1 MDMNTPR
8 EGASNS
14 RPPFFDG
21 NDYPYWKARMTT
33 HLSSLGVRVWRSIRY
48 GYEAPTIEDTTT
60 KQMRA
65 KEDTEWNSADNESVE
80 ANSKALGAIYGALSK
95 TEFSRI
101 SACTTAKEAWD
112 ILRVTHEGTKTVKT
126 SKLQM
131 LTTRFEDLR
140 MQEDETFDSFI
151 TKLSD
156 IINSFHALGEPIP
169 NLKVCRKVL
178 RSLPERFRAKVLAIE
193 ESDKVDDIL
202 FEELVGKLQT
212 FELNHLSKKPTLKPN
227 KSIAFKSSREESFVT
242 QESDDDL
249 DEEKLAFFA
258 KKFSK
263 FVKFHK
269 NNESENFP
277 SLTSGGKNFNFGD
290 NEKKSSIDK
299 FKKSQGVQCH
309 ECHGF
314 GHVQAECANTLKKKV
329 AKGYKATWD
338 DDSDENS
345 DRGFE
350 ASRYSVLVANIKS
363 PTSPK
368 SVELS
373 TTLSDDSK
381 YVSTDEDCENS
392 DDDIDSIHEAYNRL
406 FKEGVKLKKKKKELV
421 SVIEKI
427 NGERNKLSDDIE
439 SKNTELKE
447 LKTYTANL
455 KDNFAKIEKE
465 HVNALK
471 ALEGSKDR
479 IFELEHDLREAT
491 EAIKCN
497 ECGAT
502 RIAEMTHTFR
512 NRSDLGFVDPPSLIH
527 KANEFTKNEIK
538 FVKSD
543 IAKNEVV
550 SDKPES
556 SIKSP
561 TIIKNAYNSNHAS
574 ERKNLFICHYCGGQ
588 GHIRPFCYTLRRDN
602 QRTKGKLFV
611 APVNKSVQ
619 YGQPNVGRPQV
630 VHQFL
635 TNFKNENFQN
645 KLSQLANQTSHLVEE
660 IKKLSNL
667 AKNNKETDMI
677 VERHTTHG
685 HTSHVNTKPKQTW
698 KRVNATCHVAHT
710 TYRAQ
715 DACVWYLDSGCS
727 RHMSR
732 NKSLFAKLEKYNG
745 GLVTFG
751 DGNTGKI
758 VGQGTVNALEIPLI
772 DNVLYVEGLKANL
785 LSIGQF
791 CDNMHEVNF
800 SKNNCSI
807 INASEIWHQR
817 LGHLNFPELHRITKN
832 DIVRGVPKLANGQGL
847 VCDGYMKESH
857 AHVSTHTI
865 SLGASKLTLFK
876 WSLLSLSWSFPLFF
890 HGKKGESFYGH
901 GLGCNGE

>member
-1 MDMNTPR
+1 MNAPR

-14 RPPFFDG
+14 RPPYFDG

-33 HLSSLGVRVWRSIRY
+33 HLSSLGVKVWRSVRY

-65 KEDTEWNSADNESVE
+65 KEDKEWNIADNDSFE

-140 MQEDETFDSFI
+140 MQEDDTFDSFI

-156 IINSFHALGEPIP
+156 IVNSFHALGEPIP

-178 RSLPERFRAKVLAIE
+178 RSLPERFRAKVVAIE

-227 KSIAFKSSREESFVT
+227 KSIAFKSSKEESYVT
-242 QESDDDL
+242 QESDDDI
-249 DEEKLAFFA
+249 DEEELAFFA
-258 KKFSK
+258 KKFNK
-263 FVKFHK
+263 FVKFRK
-269 NNESENFP
+269 NNESGNFS
-277 SLTSGGKNFNFGD
+277 SLTSGGKNFKFGN

-299 FKKSQGVQCH
+299 SKKSQSIQCH

-338 DDSDENS
+338 DDSDEGS
-345 DRGFE
+345 DGGYE
-350 ASRYSVLVANIKS
+350 ASRYSVLVANIKT

-368 SVELS
+368 LVELS

-381 YVSTDEDCENS
+381 YISIDEDCEKS
-392 DDDIDSIHEAYNRL
+392 DDDIDSIQEAYNQL
-406 FKEGVKLKKKKKELV
+406 FKEGVKLKKKKKELM
-421 SVIEKI
+421 SVIERI
-427 NGERNKLSDDIE
+427 SGEKNKLSDDIE
-439 SKNTELKE
+439 SKKIELKE
-447 LKTYTANL
+447 LKIYNANL
-455 KDNFAKIEKE
+455 ENKFAKIERE
-465 HVNALK
+465 HVDALK

-479 IFELEHDLREAT
+479 IFELERDLREAT
-491 EAIKCN
+491 EAIKRN

-512 NRSDLGFVDPPSLIH
+512 NRSGLGFVDPPSLTP
-527 KANEFTKNEIK
+527 KANEFTKREIK
-538 FVKSD
+538 FVKSE

-561 TIIKNAYNSNHAS
+561 TIIKNAYNSNYAL
-574 ERKNLFICHYCGGQ
+574 EKKNPFICHYCGGQ

-611 APVNKSVQ
+611 APVNKSVR

-630 VHQFL
+630 VRQSSPHI
-635 TNFKNENFQN
+635 KNENIQN

-660 IKKLSNL
+660 IKKLSTL
-667 AKNNKETDMI
+667 AKNNGETDKF
-677 VERHTTHG
+677 VEGRTTQS
-685 HTSHVNTKPKQTW
+685 HTSRANAKTKQIW
-698 KRVNATCHVAHT
+698 KRVNVVCHAAHT
-710 TYRAQ
+710 VFRAQ
-715 DACVWYLDSGCS
+715 DACAWYLDSGCS
-727 RHMSR
+727 RHMTG

-745 GLVTFG
+745 GFVTFG

-758 VGQGTVNALEIPLI
+758 VGQGTVNAPGIPPI

-800 SKNNCSI
+800 SENNCSI
-807 INASEIWHQR
+807 IDASGVCVVKGVRSSDNCYCVEIA
-817 LGHLNFPELHRITKN
+817 GSN
-832 DIVRGVPKLANGQGL
+832 
-847 VCDGYMKESH
+847 VCH
-857 AHVSTHTI
+857 
-865 SLGASKLTLFK
+865 
-876 WSLLSLSWSFPLFF
+876 
-890 HGKKGESFYGH
+890 
-901 GLGCNGE
+901 

>member
-1 MDMNTPR
+1 
-8 EGASNS
+8 
-14 RPPFFDG
+14 
-21 NDYPYWKARMTT
+21 MTT
-33 HLSSLGVRVWRSIRY
+33 HLSSLGIRVWRSVSY
-48 GYEAPTIEDTTT
+48 GYESPKIEDTTT
-60 KQMRA
+60 KKMRL
-65 KEDTEWNSADNESVE
+65 KEDTEWNTADNDSFE
-80 ANSKALGAIYGALSK
+80 ANSRALGAIYGVLSK

-101 SACTTAKEAWD
+101 SACDTAKEAWE

-131 LTTRFEDLR
+131 LTTRFEELR
-140 MQEDETFDSFI
+140 MSEDENFDSFI

-156 IINSFHALGEPIP
+156 IVNSFYALGEPIS

-178 RSLPERFRAKVLAIE
+178 RSLPERFRAKVVAIE

-227 KSIAFKSSREESFVT
+227 KSIAFKSSREESSVT
-242 QESDDDL
+242 QASDDNL
-249 DEEKLAFFA
+249 DEEELDFFA
-258 KKFSK
+258 KKFRK

-269 NNESENFP
+269 NNKSGNF
-277 SLTSGGKNFNFGD
+277 SSSTSGGKNFNSGD

-299 FKKSQGVQCH
+299 FKKPQSIQCH

-329 AKGYKATWD
+329 AKGYKAMWD

-345 DRGFE
+345 DGGSE
-350 ASRYSVLVANIKS
+350 APRYSVLVANIK
-363 PTSPK
+363 SPK

-392 DDDIDSIHEAYNRL
+392 DDDIDSIHEAYNQL
-406 FKEGVKLKKKKKELV
+406 FKEGVKLKKKTKELLN
-421 SVIEKI
+421 VIERI
-427 NGERNKLSDDIE
+427 SSERNKLSDDIE
-439 SKNTELKE
+439 SKNVEFEKLKA
-447 LKTYTANL
+447 YNSNL
-455 KDNFAKIEKE
+455 EDKFAKIERD
-465 HVNALK
+465 HVDALK

-491 EAIKCN
+491 EAIKRN

-502 RIAEMTHTFR
+502 RIAEMTRTFR
-512 NRSDLGFVDPPSLIH
+512 NRSGLGFVDPPSLTS
-527 KANEFTKNEIK
+527 KANEFTKKEIM
-538 FVKSD
+538 FEKSK

-561 TIIKNAYNSNHAS
+561 TIIKNAYNNNHAP
-574 ERKNLFICHYCGGQ
+574 EKKNPFICHYCGGQ

-602 QRTKGKLFV
+602 IQRTKGKLFV
-611 APVNKSVQ
+611 APVNKSVR

-630 VHQFL
+630 VRQSP
-635 TNFKNENFQN
+635 TNIKNENFR
-645 KLSQLANQTSHLVEE
+645 KILSQLANQTSHLVEE

-667 AKNNKETDMI
+667 ANNNGETNRI
-677 VERHTTHG
+677 VERRITHG

-698 KRVNATCHVAHT
+698 KRVNVVCHVAHT
-710 TYRAQ
+710 AFKAQ
-715 DACVWYLDSGCS
+715 DAFAWYLDSGCS
-727 RHMSR
+727 RHMTGD
-732 NKSLFAKLEKYNG
+732 KSLFAKLEKYNG
-745 GLVTFG
+745 GFITFSN
-751 DGNTGKI
+751 GNTGKI
-758 VGQGTVNALEIPLI
+758 IGQGTINAPGIPPL

-791 CDNMHEVNF
+791 CDTMHKVNF

-807 INASEIWHQR
+807 VDASGVCVVKGVRSSDNCYCVEIAGSNVCHPVQHSR
-817 LGHLNFPELHRITKN
+817 TKHDTHHHFIRDLVDN
-832 DIVRGVPKLANGQGL
+832 GVMTLEFIPTHEQKADIFTKPLDSLRFEYLRKSIG
-847 VCDGYMKESH
+847 
-857 AHVSTHTI
+857 HVSMD
-865 SLGASKLTLFK
+865 
-876 WSLLSLSWSFPLFF
+876 
-890 HGKKGESFYGH
+890 
-901 GLGCNGE
+901 